1 VNDDLERRLRSA
13 LDARARTF
21 EASPDAWS
29 RLREREPRRSR
40 ARWLLAALPVA
51 LLTVF
56 VPILLNGGLG
66 RNTANDPDELYRQI
80 MSGRTAAGESVTVAD
95 PAGGGRLRLWFA
107 RGQMGNPELCYII
120 ERAASYG
127 SCDGMRE
134 SFLDRAGWFA
144 GSTAR
149 SGADTSMDY
158 GVARQNA
165 TSVAAVTK
173 GGRTIEGELLRP
185 AGAPSQIWTVTYP
198 AQDPVSKVSFTDTDG
213 RTTEM
218 PRSILGRG
226 AQTDRPLGPAVELT
240 GGLTVRHYQENDGPT
255 LFWTR
260 HGETV
265 GAIRTAPEHLLKDGP
280 LDLRGAENLYF
291 GVTRKDVATIRVTAA
306 GGATVTATTRPDPW
320 SLGVGLF
327 TLVKPGG
334 SDAGHRIAAY
344 DATGKEVWHIDHGGR
359 GTEAADIGMRKMG
372 DVITLPGTE
381 QFGHGPVRVWFVK
394 EGSSNHMLC
403 ISGGVGPD
411 GSKRGGCSFA
421 SFDDPNNFSHGSVDT
436 YLPDP
441 GATVTFGTAGAGWES
456 IDAVLPDGRRLPAAF
471 LSAKGAPARI
481 WYVKHTLDTR
491 IAAFAIKEKG
501 KQLERVTLTRH
512 DCWEVKQQEGRGHA
526 MAQGI
531 TAVLHAGNCVRFW
544 KDGKALPGS
553 YEPIPGGKLSA
564 MIAAERPLQWGQ
576 EKTDWYGFALPG
588 TARVEVTLQD
598 GGTATATAERT
609 PDPWGQGV
617 VLFAGTVPE
626 KAGKRGIF
634 WRGMRF
640 TGFDE
645 AGRVLWTY
653 EPKEP

>member
-1 VNDDLERRLRSA
+1 MNDDLERRLRSA
-13 LDARARTF
+13 FDARARTF

-29 RLREREPRRSR
+29 RVREREPRRSR
-40 ARWLLAALPVA
+40 ARWLVAALPVA

-66 RNTANDPDELYRQI
+66 RNTANDPGELYRQI

-107 RGQMGNPELCYII
+107 RGRMGNPELCYIV
-120 ERAASYG
+120 EQSDSYG
-127 SCDGMRE
+127 SCDGMRDL
-134 SFLDRAGWFA
+134 LDRAGWFA

-149 SGADTSMDY
+149 TGARTSMDY

-226 AQTDRPLGPAVELT
+226 AQIDRPLGPAVELP
-240 GGLTVRHYQENDGPT
+240 GGLTVGHYQENDGPT

-265 GAIRTAPEHLLKDGP
+265 GAIRSASEQLLKAGP
-280 LDLRGAENLYF
+280 LDRRSAENLYF
-291 GVTRKDVATIRVTAA
+291 GVARKDVATIRMTTA
-306 GGATVTATTRPDPW
+306 GGATATATTRPDPW
-320 SLGVGLF
+320 NLSVGLF
-327 TLVKPGG
+327 ALVKPGG
-334 SDAGHRIAAY
+334 WEAGHRIAAY
-344 DATGKEVWHIDHGGR
+344 DATGKEIWHIDHGGR
-359 GTEAADIGMRKMG
+359 DSDAADIGMRKMG

-394 EGSSNHMLC
+394 EGSSNHLLC
-403 ISGGVGPD
+403 VSGGVGPD
-411 GSKRGGCSFA
+411 GSKRSGCASA
-421 SFDDPNNFSHGSVDT
+421 SFDDPNNFTHNSVDT

-441 GATVTFGTAGAGWES
+441 GATVRFGTAGADWES
-456 IDAVLPDGRRLPAAF
+456 IDAVLPDGRRLSTWF
-471 LSAKGAPARI
+471 VSGKGAPARV
-481 WYVKHTLDTR
+481 WYFNHLMSTR
-491 IAAFAIKEKG
+491 IAAFAIKLKG
-501 KQLERVTLTRH
+501 RQLERIVPIRH
-512 DCWEVKQQEGRGHA
+512 DCLEVKQQEGQGHT
-526 MAQGI
+526 MTQGI

-544 KDGKALPGS
+544 KDGKAPVS

-576 EKTDWYGFALPG
+576 VKGDWYGFALPG
-588 TARVEVTLQD
+588 TARIEVTLQD

-626 KAGKRGIF
+626 KAGKRGIS
-634 WRGMRF
+634 WPGMRF

-645 AGRVLWTY
+645 AGRELWTY
-653 EPKEP
+653 EPKGP